1 MTKEATSLKIEKP
14 IMERIKLQALKEN
27 RSIGNFIE
35 TILIK
40 YFEEIDKQRT
50 KNPGE

>member
-14 IMERIKLQALKEN
+14 LMERVKLQALMEN

-40 YFEEIDKQRT
+40 YFDEEDKQKT
-50 KNPGE
+50 KKPSE